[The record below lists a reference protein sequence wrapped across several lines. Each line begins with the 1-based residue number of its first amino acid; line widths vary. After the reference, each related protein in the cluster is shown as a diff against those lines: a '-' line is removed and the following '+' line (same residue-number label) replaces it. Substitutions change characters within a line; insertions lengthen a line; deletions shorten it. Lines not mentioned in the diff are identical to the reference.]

1 VCLIERPRPTAFSC
15 CAALLAPLVD
25 IIGDR
30 EMCCKLAMAVS
41 FLHAIAPNF
50 GSSVL
55 HGFIQSLQWSE
66 VGLFIPVCK
75 KNATV

>member
-1 VCLIERPRPTAFSC
+1 
-15 CAALLAPLVD
+15 
-25 IIGDR
+25 
-30 EMCCKLAMAVS
+30 MAVS